1 MHEGEEERVRKNT
14 ALGRRMASA
23 VNGVTLLLCCCYPFA
38 PKGTRNRD
46 EGVCV
51 CMRLQWRKGLH
62 GNGGKREDGNYT
74 KGRSLGQTDDG
85 FSLFSSPRAYCTNP
99 FPFRSGV
106 PYRNEGF
113 AFFIVA
119 VVVVVVVVVAVA
131 AVVVVRRVRRQE
143 HVEFGVFFSASI
155 PALTRTTKNCIEL
168 ILNGQKGCEGVCVCV
183 EG

>member
-1 MHEGEEERVRKNT
+1 M
-14 ALGRRMASA
+14 ALP
-23 VNGVTLLLCCCYPFA
+23 CCCVVVIRLRQ
-38 PKGTRNRD
+38 KGHVIETK
-46 EGVCV
+46 GCVCV
-51 CMRLQWRKGLH
+51 RMRLQWRKGLH

-99 FPFRSGV
+99 FPFPSGV

-119 VVVVVVVVVAVA
+119 VVVVVVVAVA
-131 AVVVVRRVRRQE
+131 AVVVVRRVGRQE

-168 ILNGQKGCEGVCVCV
+168 ILNGRKGCEGVCACV
-183 EG
+183 NVWKGEAVSKHSR